1 MTAVAKTRCDYLFR
15 LCSSLQYFSL
25 TVDRTYVRAHFQVVG
40 VIRGLQFKCLL
51 HGFCRTTE
59 LMCFFDNNQLLV
71 LIWKHSQWFCHH
83 HHHSLL
89 FSKLTAANA
98 TVVFILID

>member
-40 VIRGLQFKCLL
+40 VIRGLQFYKCLL
-51 HGFCRTTE
+51 HGFCRTTD

-83 HHHSLL
+83 SLL